1 MRDPCIGCGVSPNC
15 LLTDKCDKKTEFEKE
30 CALSKANE
38 TNQTKPEFKIESCE
52 VCPARD
58 VCSNFYPRD
67 NACKETKKKIEVLVN
82 AKR

>member
-1 MRDPCIGCGVSPNC
+1 M
-15 LLTDKCDKKTEFEKE
+15 
-30 CALSKANE
+30 SKANE
-38 TNQTKPEFKIESCE
+38 TNQTTPEFKIESCE